1 MSERNTLVRS
11 LHDVGIAAWFGG
23 SLMGATGLNGA
34 TSEAANPAERLTLS
48 TSGWAKWT
56 PWQIAAVGAH
66 AVGGVGLMVTNSKR
80 LEKQPG
86 AGANTAIKLGLTVVA
101 AGVTAYSGVLGA
113 KLTKLQGEGAAGATE
128 PKADASPDLTSVQQQ
143 LKIAQWVI
151 PALTGVLI
159 VMGAAQGEQQ
169 RGVAG
174 LLDVD
179 AGGESKRGLK
189 QTLLSAL

>member
-34 TSEAANPAERLTLS
+34 TSEAAIPAERLKLS

-66 AVGGVGLMVTNSKR
+66 TVGGVGLMVVNQKR

-86 AGANTAIKLGLTVVA
+86 AAANTAIKLGLTAVA
-101 AGVTAYSGVLGA
+101 AGVTAYSGVLGT
-113 KLTKLQGEGAAGATE
+113 KLKKLQGEGAAGATE
-128 PKADASPDLTSVQQQ
+128 PKADASPELKSAQQQ
-143 LKIAQWVI
+143 LKIAQWAI
-151 PALTGVLI
+151 PVLTGVLI

-174 LLDVD
+174 LLDLE
-179 AGGESKRGLK
+179 AGSESKRGLK
-189 QTLLSAL
+189 QTLMSAL